1 MPMNQGQRVST
12 LPEGLEATAG
22 RIEKITVQQKSGW
35 NAVVGTTTE
44 TIHPGG
50 GLVTRPDSAGELLK
64 VSSSNALDKNAG
76 SGACRRVRITGFAAD
91 GTALEEDLNMDATDG
106 TTPVTT
112 TNSFAHVTNFQVQ
125 KTGSGGDFNAGD
137 ITLYL
142 NDGTT
147 AISVIK
153 AGQNADLQAAW
164 TMTGTQTGFITSFTA
179 STDEPAYISIWGG
192 SPGKSWLQ
200 QFRMLLPA
208 AGTYTYQLT
217 NPIKLGAPDVFTYNE
232 FRGQAVSSNANMT
245 VDFQIIV
252 EEN

>member
-1 MPMNQGQRVST
+1 MPIRSQSKVTT
-12 LPEGLEATAG
+12 LPTGLELARGGISNATLG
-22 RIEKITVQQKSGW
+22 GTSGW
-35 NAVVGTTTE
+35 NAAVGTTTE
-44 TIHPGG
+44 TIHPLG

-76 SGACRRVRITGFAAD
+76 SGACRRVRINGFAAD
-91 GTALEEDLNMDATDG
+91 GTALEEDLNMDGTDG
-106 TTPVTT
+106 TTQVTT
-112 TNSFAHVTNFQVQ
+112 TNSFAYVTNFQVQ

-153 AGQNADLQAAW
+153 AGENDELQAAW
-164 TMTGTQTGFITSFTA
+164 TMNGDQTGFITSFTA

-192 SPGKSWLQ
+192 ASGKSWLQ
-200 QFRMLLPA
+200 KFRMLLPA
-208 AGTYTYQLT
+208 AGTYTYNLP
-217 NPIKLGAPDVFTYNE
+217 NPIQLGAEGLFTYME
-232 FRGQAVSSNANMT
+232 FRGQAVSTTANMT

-252 EEN
+252 EE